1 MRRLL
6 LISLAACVLVTTS
19 ILSAVAMPVAKPNM
33 LAGSDGIVHVKGG
46 HGHGHG
52 HICGAAVAAI
62 TTVGTEAADIIMDG
76 TGADIADI
84 IDYIHAFIRRPPR

>member
-19 ILSAVAMPVAKPNM
+19 ILSALAMPVAKPNM
-33 LAGSDGIVHVKGG
+33 LAGSDGIVLVRGG

-52 HICGAAVAAI
+52 RLGQRPR
-62 TTVGTEAADIIMDG
+62 TSLWMG
-76 TGADIADI
+76 TGPASRMAL
-84 IDYIHAFIRRPPR
+84 AA

>member
-19 ILSAVAMPVAKPNM
+19 ILSAMAMPVAKSNM
-33 LAGSDGIVHVKGG
+33 LADSDGIVLVRGG

-52 HICGAAVAAI
+52 HH
-62 TTVGTEAADIIMDG
+62 M
-76 TGADIADI
+76 
-84 IDYIHAFIRRPPR
+84 RRGGHGHHYGWHRGRGHHYGWYHGRHRGHS

>member
-19 ILSAVAMPVAKPNM
+19 ILSASAMPLAKPNM
-33 LAGSDGIVHVKGG
+33 LADSDGVVLVRGG

-52 HICGAAVAAI
+52 HMGR
-62 TTVGTEAADIIMDG
+62 GG
-76 TGADIADI
+76 RGHH
-84 IDYIHAFIRRPPR
+84 YGWGRGRGHHYGWYRGRHRGWH